1 MTKLYATV
9 KFECLNIFDYHL
21 ELGKCQV
28 FISAAVRDNSLFFK
42 VDRIH
47 NVETLCYESN
57 NFKLLIHKDD
67 PPLKNSIKSMTL
79 ELFYDT

>member
-9 KFECLNIFDYHL
+9 KFESLNIFDYHL
-21 ELGKCQV
+21 ELGKV
-28 FISAAVRDNSLFFK
+28 SRFHFSSLFFK
-42 VDRIH
+42 VDRSD

-57 NFKLLIHKDD
+57 TFKLLIHKDD
-67 PPLKNSIKSMTL
+67 PPLKKGIKSMPL